1 MNIKKKNKKLQKQ
14 VDSLLD
20 TIDGM
25 KAFIDDQQ
33 KQVFISQVAFRL
45 LEHYVA
51 GKDFTLESKEEVKEG
66 WIEWHNSLTTE
77 EKIEITSDPEDEE
90 EEEDETE
97 SDTLEIKGEA
107 EPQETQ
113 KLWSIDEVLDEL
125 DTPKKDD

>member
-25 KAFIDDQQ
+25 KAFMEQQ
-33 KQVFISQVAFRL
+33 EKQVHFTTYAFRL

-51 GKDFTLESKEEVKEG
+51 GKDFTIQSKEEVMQG
-66 WIEWHNSLTTE
+66 YMEWHSTLTE
-77 EKIEITSDPEDEE
+77 EEKLEITSDPDD
-90 EEEDETE
+90 EEDETD

-125 DTPKKDD
+125 DTPNKDD

>member
-33 KQVFISQVAFRL
+33 KQVFIHQFAFRL
-45 LEHYVA
+45 FEHYVT
-51 GKDFTLESKEEVKEG
+51 GKDFTLESKEEIKEG

-77 EKIEITSDPEDEE
+77 EKVAIGGDPEDEE
-90 EEEDETE
+90 DETD
-97 SDTLEIKGEA
+97 SDEIQIKNVA

-113 KLWSIDEVLDEL
+113 KLWSMDEILNEL
-125 DTPKKDD
+125 NTPKKDD